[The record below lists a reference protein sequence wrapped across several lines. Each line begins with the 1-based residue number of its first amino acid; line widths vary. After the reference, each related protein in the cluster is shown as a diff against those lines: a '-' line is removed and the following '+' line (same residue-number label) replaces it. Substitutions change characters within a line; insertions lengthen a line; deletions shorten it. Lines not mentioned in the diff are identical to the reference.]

1 MTETRI
7 YITLSKIVVIGS
19 QSAGKSSVLEKIVG
33 KNFLP
38 TGNGC
43 VTKRPLHLNLFQSD
57 QNSAKISYYDYAKE
71 SEVKQNNLNLT
82 ELAEAIRQANA
93 FEDKGPSNCEQTCTN
108 GSYCPDSA
116 NNEQFVF

>member
-1 MTETRI
+1 MDSNFKIESNYGRI
-7 YITLSKIVVIGS
+7 IAENNKLQKLVTDLNLRLNICQIVVIGS

-57 QNSAKISYYDYAKE
+57 QNRAKISYYDYAKE
-71 SEVKQNNLNLT
+71 SEVKQNNQL
-82 ELAEAIRQANA
+82 
-93 FEDKGPSNCEQTCTN
+93 D
-108 GSYCPDSA
+108 
-116 NNEQFVF
+116 